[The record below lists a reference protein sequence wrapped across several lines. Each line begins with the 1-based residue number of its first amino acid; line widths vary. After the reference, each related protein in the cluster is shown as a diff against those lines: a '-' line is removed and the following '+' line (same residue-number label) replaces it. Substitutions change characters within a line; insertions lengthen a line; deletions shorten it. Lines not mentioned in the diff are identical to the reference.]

1 MGQEVMMKV
10 KKCQRG
16 QGNSTPSPSGRPV
29 QCRWH
34 GSVCGVHLLQWPSPP
49 LPQTGV
55 SHVSAWHPRL
65 DSMDLPRVTDA
76 EGGGVHRALGGRRH
90 PLGVPCLSTEDR
102 QEEQERE
109 ERLDVAGYNRRL
121 SHASC

>member
-1 MGQEVMMKV
+1 MAKEIQHPHLQVGLYSAVGMGLCV
-10 KKCQRG
+10 G
-16 QGNSTPSPSGRPV
+16 YTYFSGPPR
-29 QCRWH
+29 
-34 GSVCGVHLLQWPSPP
+34 PSPP

-55 SHVSAWHPRL
+55 SHVSARHPRL

-90 PLGVPCLSTEDR
+90 PLRVPCLSTEDR

-121 SHASC
+121 PHASC